1 MFPKSNQPSFV
12 MSQKLRQTFHPIT
25 AFFFV
30 LALSA
35 IFAFVSVPW
44 RRALQLLAWTVIF
57 LLPLLFVVRQDSI
70 RKLLVP
76 IIGIGLLISYAD
88 LGIRGFLRNTFE
100 ANPSSSFVV
109 ESLVNTTAQESGEFF
124 QSYWLEVLSWSATT
138 AFFLILAWFVILR
151 WGRTRGISDT
161 YPKLR
166 WFLGLFFSIV
176 VIVSWVIRPWRAHL
190 PPVEWRKV
198 ALHIE
203 AVKKDWSSFQEELEN
218 EGRVAQE
225 NIKALESKA
234 ETIVLVIGESM
245 NRDNMSLY
253 GYSRKTTP
261 LLEDAVKIKQMRF
274 IPESWSV
281 DSSTVAAFQSMF
293 TFPMGTGNDSKGNLF
308 AFFKHAGW
316 NIVWI
321 SNQDDLAIK
330 SEYASWSNSSN
341 FLNHTSGRST
351 SFLDEKVLAPL
362 EETLQNS
369 HGKTLIV
376 VHLLGIH
383 PSYSLR
389 APSGQKISWNQDS
402 DEVAKHLNDTKK
414 SLRVKIARNQ
424 YDRAMAYQ
432 DQIIYSTLELT
443 EKNSQNKPVMWA
455 YLSDH
460 GNETGDTLDRTGH
473 SSGTLSGYKVPFLF
487 WMSKDYMHSFAPT
500 LKTPREFR
508 TDWLSSFLLDA
519 AGIQINHAT
528 PTHSILNNDYGY
540 QEPKVITDL
549 KNGKK

>member
-1 MFPKSNQPSFV
+1 MNKCFLT
-12 MSQKLRQTFHPIT
+12 SQRIGSKLNPIT
-25 AFFFV
+25 AFFFL

-35 IFAFVSVPW
+35 VFAFISVPW
-44 RRALQLLAWTVIF
+44 KRALQLLAWTVIF
-57 LLPLLFVVRQDSI
+57 LLPMLFFVSKDSVRKFFI
-70 RKLLVP
+70 P
-76 IIGIGLLISYAD
+76 IIGAGILISYID
-88 LGIRGFLRNTFE
+88 LGIRGFLRKTFE

-109 ESLVNTTAQESGEFF
+109 ESLVNTQAQESAEFF
-124 QSYWLEVLSWSATT
+124 SSYWLEILGWSAATV
-138 AFFLILAWFVILR
+138 AFLILAWFVVVH
-151 WGRTRGISDT
+151 WARTHEMSDK

-166 WFLGLFFSIV
+166 WLLGLFFSIV

-218 EGRVAQE
+218 EGKVARE
-225 NIKALESKA
+225 NINALESKA

-261 LLEDAVKIKQMRF
+261 LLEDAVKNKEMRF

-351 SFLDEKVLAPL
+351 SSLDEKVLAPL
-362 EETLQNS
+362 EESLKNS

-402 DEVAKHLNDTKK
+402 DEVAKHLNDANK
-414 SLRVKIARNQ
+414 SLQVKIARNQ

-443 EKNSQNKPVMWA
+443 EKNSQDKPVMWA

-487 WMSKDYMHSFAPT
+487 WMSKDFVHSFAPT

-508 TDWLSSFLLDA
+508 TDWLSPFLLDA

-528 PTHSILNNDYGY
+528 PTHSILNRDYGY
-540 QEPKVITDL
+540 KEPKVITDL

>member
-1 MFPKSNQPSFV
+1 
-12 MSQKLRQTFHPIT
+12 MSQKLRQTIPSIT
-25 AFFFV
+25 AFIFV

-35 IFAFVSVPW
+35 IFATISVPW

-109 ESLVNTTAQESGEFF
+109 ESLVNTTAQESWEFF
-124 QSYWLEVLSWSATT
+124 QSYWLEVLIWSATT
-138 AFFLILAWFVILR
+138 VAFLILAWLVILR
-151 WGRTRGISDT
+151 WGRTREISDK

-166 WFLGLFFSIV
+166 WFIGVLFTIV

-198 ALHIE
+198 VLHVK
-203 AVKKDWSSFQEELEN
+203 AVKEDWSSFQEELEN
-218 EGRVAQE
+218 EGKVAQE

-261 LLEDAVKIKQMRF
+261 LLEGAAKNMEMQF
-274 IPESWSV
+274 IPEAWSV

-293 TFPMGTGNDSKGNLF
+293 TFPMSTGNNSKGNLF

-351 SFLDEKVLAPL
+351 SSLDEKVLAPL
-362 EETLQNS
+362 EETLKNS

-376 VHLLGIH
+376 VHLLGLH

-389 APSGQKISWNQDS
+389 APSGQKITWNQDS
-402 DEVAKHLNDTKK
+402 DEVAKHLKDANK

-424 YDRAMAYQ
+424 YDKAMAYQ
-432 DQIIYSTLELT
+432 DQIIYSTLELA

-487 WMSKDYMHSFAPT
+487 WMSKEFKHSFAIDF
-500 LKTPREFR
+500 KTPRQFR

-519 AGIQINHAT
+519 AGIQINHVT
-528 PTHSILNNDYGY
+528 TTYSILSKDYEY
-540 QEPKVITDL
+540 EEPKVINDL
-549 KNGKK
+549 KKGKK